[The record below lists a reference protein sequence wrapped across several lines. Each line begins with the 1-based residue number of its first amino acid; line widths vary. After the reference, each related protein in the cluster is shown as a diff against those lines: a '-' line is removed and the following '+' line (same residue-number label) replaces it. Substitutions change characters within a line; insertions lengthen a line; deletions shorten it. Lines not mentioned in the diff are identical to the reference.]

1 MRVFILLHLVL
12 LEKIA
17 FRFIRAAHF
26 VLPDLDAEQLLQ
38 TASGNAGMIGP
49 GTSGG
54 DAKRGQLEDE
64 EENEFFE
71 DDIESAWKIK

>member
-1 MRVFILLHLVL
+1 MKKKETEKRVYMEPVCKLFTI
-12 LEKIA
+12 
-17 FRFIRAAHF
+17 
-26 VLPDLDAEQLLQ
+26 DAEQLLQ